1 MLCINFNQ
9 SESTEMSNF
18 NKFRQIKTIINTISL
33 FKYRVIESSV
43 SNGHVMSKEFHF
55 DPFSY
60 SMEHP
65 NPSESQLHTY
75 IHIHKFYKCNER
87 RTNNKIPA
95 NDKKSCWRERREKKN
110 ESYNRFKCVLR
121 RSIAGSCVYMHSQL
135 NTLWCVP

>member
-65 NPSESQLHTY
+65 NPSESHLHTY
-75 IHIHKFYKCNER
+75 IHKFYKCNER

-95 NDKKSCWRERREKKN
+95 NDKKSCWRERREKKTRVIIVSSVCFVARLPARVFICIHN
-110 ESYNRFKCVLR
+110 
-121 RSIAGSCVYMHSQL
+121 
-135 NTLWCVP
+135 